1 MSELVAEL
9 RAAKALEE
17 RPSTSVRLM
26 RGVGEVW
33 GGMGAGGRGAFEFR
47 LEIAMGMISGGGSIE
62 DGLRKDK
69 PEFNSDASFRDAG
82 VNSSRIDSGP
92 KHEIKS
98 NTSTVSVRID
108 SDQRC
113 DRIAAMVTE
122 AKIDN
127 VLRDGEESSTEGR
140 TDGSSF
146 LIGIVRTARNMVT
159 CSDQFS

>member
-62 DGLRKDK
+62 DGLRKGK
-69 PEFNSDASFRDAG
+69 PEFNSDARFCDTG

-92 KHEIKS
+92 KHEMS
-98 NTSTVSVRID
+98 DTSTVSVRIN